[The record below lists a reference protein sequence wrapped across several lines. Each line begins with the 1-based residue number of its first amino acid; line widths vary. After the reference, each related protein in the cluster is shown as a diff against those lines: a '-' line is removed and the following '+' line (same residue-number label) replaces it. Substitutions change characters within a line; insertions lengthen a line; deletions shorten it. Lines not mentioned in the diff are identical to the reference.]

1 MVFGLCGKMG
11 DDRETTEI
19 DRNGR
24 GRGMFRTIG
33 VVGAG
38 TMGRSI
44 AEMLAAKGL
53 DVKLVEKSG
62 EDLEQAMVLLETS
75 LDRQLERWAITP
87 AEKKLIL
94 NRIHKQKGL
103 QDLAECDLVIET
115 ISEDLEAKKRIFEE
129 LDGILPIGCVLASN
143 TSTLSLTELAGV
155 TRRPERVIGMH
166 FVYPAVRIDVVE
178 IIRGLQTSDETFERT
193 KRFTEEVLAK
203 KGVMV
208 YESPGFVTTRLVCL
222 LINEAL
228 HLMEEGVATPE
239 DIDAAMRIGYQFEHG
254 PLEMAD
260 RFGLDAVLAALE
272 RMFREFGELKYRPSF
287 LLKKKV
293 RAGQL
298 GVKTG
303 IGFFAYDPDG
313 ERKS

>member
-1 MVFGLCGKMG
+1 
-11 DDRETTEI
+11 
-19 DRNGR
+19 
-24 GRGMFRTIG
+24 MFRTIG

-44 AEMLAAKGL
+44 AEMLAVKGL
-53 DVKLVEKSG
+53 DVLLVEKSQ
-62 EDLEQAMVLLETS
+62 EHLESALEMLEAS
-75 LDRQLERWAITP
+75 LDRQMERWAITA

-94 NRIHKQKGL
+94 NRIHKQKSL
-103 QDLAECDLVIET
+103 QDLGECDLVIET
-115 ISEDLEAKKRIFEE
+115 VSEDLDLKKQVFEE
-129 LDGILPIGCVLASN
+129 LDRFLPETSVLASN

-155 TRRPERVIGMH
+155 TQHPERVIGMH
-166 FVYPAVRIDVVE
+166 FVYPAFRVDVVE
-178 IIRGLQTSDETFERT
+178 IIRGLQTSDDTFDRT
-193 KRFTEEVLAK
+193 KSFTEKVLDK

-208 YESPGFVTTRLVCL
+208 YESPGFVTTRLICL

-228 HLMEEGVATPE
+228 HLMEEGVASPE
-239 DIDAAMRIGYQFEHG
+239 DIDTAMRIGYQFERG

-260 RFGLDAVLAALE
+260 RFGLDSVLAALE
-272 RMFREFGELKYRPSF
+272 RMFREYGELKYRPSF

-303 IGFFAYDPDG
+303 VGFFQYGKDG
-313 ERKS
+313 ERLP

>member
-1 MVFGLCGKMG
+1 
-11 DDRETTEI
+11 
-19 DRNGR
+19 
-24 GRGMFRTIG
+24 MFRTIG